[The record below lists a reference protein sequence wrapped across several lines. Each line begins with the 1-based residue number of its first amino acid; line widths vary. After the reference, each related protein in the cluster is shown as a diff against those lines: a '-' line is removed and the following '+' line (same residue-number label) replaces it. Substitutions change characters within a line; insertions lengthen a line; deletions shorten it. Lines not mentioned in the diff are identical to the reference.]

1 MKSSNPAAATA
12 NGKVYKS
19 VADIDFHAFAT
30 DNVQILLD
38 RHSGQDKLTTWA
50 LVDSQTKG
58 GVKIWKGQVQGSSW
72 SPFKVSRHINAD
84 KATILNALIDPDLLL
99 KLDDMTS
106 SVRIL
111 KSVDEEGKLTLRQIA
126 TKAIFPVSAREFVII
141 TYATTLPDGRTI
153 IASRSIPLEGV
164 QPTDGAVRGV
174 TVISGY
180 IIEEVKSASGKPCCD
195 VTLLAHADL
204 AGYIPARI
212 VNLLGTSTT
221 VKILEKL
228 QSVVERV

>member
-1 MKSSNPAAATA
+1 MKASNPA
-12 NGKVYKS
+12 KVYKS
-19 VADIDFHAFAT
+19 VEDVDFHAFGE
-30 DNVQILLD
+30 DSVQILLD
-38 RHSGQDKLTTWA
+38 RQSGQDKLTTWN
-50 LVDSQTKG
+50 LVDSQAKG

-84 KATILNALIDPDLLL
+84 KATIQHALIDPDLLL
-99 KLDDMTS
+99 KMDDMTS

-111 KSVDEEGKLTLRQIA
+111 KSVDEEGKLTLRQLA
-126 TKAIFPVSAREFVII
+126 TRAIFPVSAREFVIV
-141 TYATTLPDGRTI
+141 TYATTLPDGRMI
-153 IASRSIPLEGV
+153 IASRSLPLEGV
-164 QPTDGAVRGV
+164 QLTDGAVRGI

-204 AGYIPARI
+204 AGYIPSKI

-221 VKILEKL
+221 VKILANL
-228 QSVVERV
+228 QTVVERM